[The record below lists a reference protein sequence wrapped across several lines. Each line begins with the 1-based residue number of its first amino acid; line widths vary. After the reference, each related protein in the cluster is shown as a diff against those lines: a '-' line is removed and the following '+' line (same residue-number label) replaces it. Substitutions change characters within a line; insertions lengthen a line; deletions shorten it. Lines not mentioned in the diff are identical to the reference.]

1 MYSVGINGKPYTSHT
16 RTVVR
21 ECFKGDDASQWK
33 NPKFDPLAT
42 PKPLNRSS
50 QKLAGVI
57 TFWVAPGMQ
66 NFFAIGSGVSAPP
79 NTYFAVPFDV
89 TSVYVR
95 FLCSSIRLQLTPLN
109 RFLRKIGQM
118 MSFRVR
124 KCLLG
129 SRWLCFIFRPFNFR
143 KKRHFGDPFWLDSDS
158 FFRPKIDFTWGCSNI
173 KLPLIVV
180 VAPEKLCS
188 E

>member
-1 MYSVGINGKPYTSHT
+1 M
-16 RTVVR
+16 R
-21 ECFKGDDASQWK
+21 ECCIGEEASQWK
-33 NPKFDPLAT
+33 RPKLDPLPRQTRFTDLHQNWTASGT
-42 PKPLNRSS
+42 LNF
-50 QKLAGVI
+50 V
-57 TFWVAPGMQ
+57 
-66 NFFAIGSGVSAPP
+66 AIGSGVSAPQICD
-79 NTYFAVPFDV
+79 FAVPFDV